1 MDRSVLEER
10 SSFIIL
16 GLYFS
21 SVLYWGSYIISIAK
35 ASFKKVRTLIHLLK
49 FFSPEI
55 ALYLYA
61 FTTRPSMEYC
71 CDVCTGAPNCHLDM
85 LGKLQQQMCGVVCPS
100 LAISV
105 ESLAHL

>member
-35 ASFKKVRTLIHLLK
+35 ASFKKVRTFIHLLK
-49 FFSPEI
+49 FFSPEV

-61 FTTRPSMEYC
+61 FTTSMEYC

-85 LGKLQQQMCGVVCPS
+85 LGKLQQQMRGVVCPS
-100 LAISV
+100 LAVSL